1 VAIPT
6 FTETQ
11 EAMTMKTFDVV
22 VRATVT
28 KTVRVEAENE
38 DDAYVFANESFSI
51 LNDGSDED
59 YTQEALEISEVTE

>member
-1 VAIPT
+1 
-6 FTETQ
+6 
-11 EAMTMKTFDVV
+11 MKTFDVV

-59 YTQEALEISEVTE
+59 YTQEALDISEVTE

>member
-1 VAIPT
+1 
-6 FTETQ
+6 
-11 EAMTMKTFDVV
+11 MKTYDVV

-59 YTQEALEISEVTE
+59 YTQEAINIQEA

>member
-1 VAIPT
+1 
-6 FTETQ
+6 
-11 EAMTMKTFDVV
+11 MKTFDVV

>member
-1 VAIPT
+1 MAI
-6 FTETQ
+6 
-11 EAMTMKTFDVV
+11 FDVV

-38 DDAYVFANESFSI
+38 ENAYVFANESFSI

-59 YTQEALEISEVTE
+59 YTQEAINILEINDDNP

>member
-1 VAIPT
+1 
-6 FTETQ
+6 
-11 EAMTMKTFDVV
+11 MKIFDVV

-38 DDAYVFANESFSI
+38 EDAYVFANESCSV

-59 YTQEALEISEVTE
+59 YTQEAIDIQEAEDDNP

>member
-1 VAIPT
+1 MAI
-6 FTETQ
+6 
-11 EAMTMKTFDVV
+11 FDVV

-38 DDAYVFANESFSI
+38 EDAYVFANESFSI

-59 YTQEALEISEVTE
+59 YTQEAINILEINDDNP

>member
-1 VAIPT
+1 
-6 FTETQ
+6 
-11 EAMTMKTFDVV
+11 MKIFDVV

-38 DDAYVFANESFSI
+38 EDAYVFANESFSV

-59 YTQEALEISEVTE
+59 YTQEAIDIQEANDDNP